1 MKLLKWC
8 RNLRLYFRYQKV
20 LLDLDFLDSCIRND
34 VAPKFVQ
41 FQVANKDLHNLSTYR
56 QCQTKLFKQEI
67 SYKKRCAWLLK
78 KDFLSARKDLMC
90 KLKWTD
96 FNHVCN
102 LFLLC
107 NDKALQKTEK
117 SRIRRLVS
125 YLKFLVKVSCMTQI
139 KLSITFPVINKLKW
153 KNLFYPKSFSLC
165 YQLKG

>member
-8 RNLRLYFRYQKV
+8 GNLRLDFRYQKV
-20 LLDLDFLDSCIRND
+20 FLDLDFLDSCLRND

-78 KDFLSARKDLMC
+78 KDFLSARNDLMC
-90 KLKWTD
+90 KLKWID

-102 LFLLC
+102 LFLLG
-107 NDKALQKTEK
+107 NDKALQKHQKIQNTKIGKLSE
-117 SRIRRLVS
+117 
-125 YLKFLVKVSCMTQI
+125 VSCESVLHDADKI
-139 KLSITFPVINKLKW
+139 IYN
-153 KNLFYPKSFSLC
+153 FSSH
-165 YQLKG
+165 K